1 MMKPFAFQTQPVHKD
16 QFVPLKENFAEAMYG
31 HVNKG
36 GWRTYYKSI
45 KPDQFATNKNNSYKP
60 LTSAAVV
67 TSYKTEIRVTPTCDF
82 FAEACTNGSETTYW
96 CDYNWDNTDTS
107 EHCLLI
113 GGHSDYGGG
122 AGLFY
127 LSSINGVSH
136 SYADVGSRL
145 TYLPWA
151 E

>member
-1 MMKPFAFQTQPVHKD
+1 MCSVD
-16 QFVPLKENFAEAMYG
+16 N
-31 HVNKG
+31 VNVG
-36 GWRTYYKSI
+36 
-45 KPDQFATNKNNSYKP
+45 
-60 LTSAAVV
+60 
-67 TSYKTEIRVTPTCDF
+67 YKTEIKATPACDF
-82 FAEACTNGSETTYW
+82 FSMSVSGGSETTYW

-113 GGHSDYGGG
+113 GGDSGDGGG
-122 AGLFY
+122 AGLFSLGSY
-127 LSSINGVSH
+127 SGVGG

>member
-1 MMKPFAFQTQPVHKD
+1 
-16 QFVPLKENFAEAMYG
+16 MYS
-31 HVNKG
+31 NSCRI
-36 GWRTYYKSI
+36 WYKSV

-60 LTSAAVV
+60 LCSVDSVV
-67 TSYKTEIRVTPTCDF
+67 TGYKTEIKATPNCDF
-82 FAEACTNGSETTYW
+82 FAMKCANDSETTYW

-113 GGHSDYGGG
+113 GGRSGLGGR
-122 AGLFY
+122 AGLFA
-127 LSSINGVSH
+127 LNSSNEVGY
-136 SYADVGSRL
+136 SYVDIGFRL

>member
-1 MMKPFAFQTQPVHKD
+1 LCSVD
-16 QFVPLKENFAEAMYG
+16 N
-31 HVNKG
+31 VNSG
-36 GWRTYYKSI
+36 
-45 KPDQFATNKNNSYKP
+45 
-60 LTSAAVV
+60 
-67 TSYKTEIRVTPTCDF
+67 YKTEIKATPACDF
-82 FAEACTNGSETTYW
+82 FSMSVSGGSETTYW

-113 GGHSDYGGG
+113 GGDSGGGGG

-127 LSSINGVSH
+127 LGSYNGVGNSGAH
-136 SYADVGSRL
+136 IGSRL

>member
-1 MMKPFAFQTQPVHKD
+1 MSVS
-16 QFVPLKENFAEAMYG
+16 G
-31 HVNKG
+31 
-36 GWRTYYKSI
+36 
-45 KPDQFATNKNNSYKP
+45 
-60 LTSAAVV
+60 
-67 TSYKTEIRVTPTCDF
+67 
-82 FAEACTNGSETTYW
+82 GSETTYW

-113 GGHSDYGGG
+113 GGRSGDGGQ

-127 LSSINGVSH
+127 LGSGHGIGASG
-136 SYADVGSRL
+136 ADVGSRL